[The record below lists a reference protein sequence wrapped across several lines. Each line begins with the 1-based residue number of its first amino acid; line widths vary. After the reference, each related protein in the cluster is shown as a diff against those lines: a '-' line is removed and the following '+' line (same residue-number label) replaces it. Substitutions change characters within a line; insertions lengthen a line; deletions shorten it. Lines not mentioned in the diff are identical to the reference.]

1 MNFVFDRDD
10 IPEMTCVLIVPLF
23 FLFIFPFSYR
33 VMEDCWR
40 ESPKDRPEFS
50 ELVERLSQLLN
61 THAVSTLVYHFYSSI
76 YSILS
81 SHILPFFFTELFGIA
96 ATRRKARKSRVH
108 CKYTLDAAGI
118 VL

>member
-1 MNFVFDRDD
+1 MNLVFDRDD
-10 IPEMTCVLIVPLF
+10 IPEMICVLIVLLF
-23 FLFIFPFSYR
+23 FLFMFHFSYR
-33 VMEDCWR
+33 VMEDCWS

-96 ATRRKARKSRVH
+96 ATGRKARKSRVH